1 MVYVVMA
8 YAVMA
13 ALLEQVDT
21 RVAYRRSVCIGIA
34 DGMPGARLCVGR
46 TPSGRLDASF
56 PDGTVAR
63 TSRAG
68 ACAYVRAHLDITRA
82 AISAIGPNYVCVCVC
97 IYKLYRP

>member
-34 DGMPGARLCVGR
+34 DGMPGARLWVG
-46 TPSGRLDASF
+46 
-56 PDGTVAR
+56 
-63 TSRAG
+63 
-68 ACAYVRAHLDITRA
+68 
-82 AISAIGPNYVCVCVC
+82 
-97 IYKLYRP
+97 